1 MATAKTKSVWF
12 CKECGNESPKWM
24 GRCPACGEWN
34 TMVEETVATGKKMT
48 AVTVPGASHKPLKLS
63 EIDSAREQRISLN
76 NAEVD
81 RILGGGLVEG
91 SLVLIGGEPGIG
103 KSTLSLQIPLNCP
116 ALKTLYVTGEESAR
130 QVKLRASRIG
140 GDDSGCMIYS
150 ETLMENILEQAR
162 AMMPDL
168 MVVDS
173 VQTMFSQNVESSPG
187 SVTQIKETASMLL
200 RFAKETGVPVILIG
214 HITKEGSIAG
224 PKILEH
230 IVDVVLQFEGDNRG
244 TYRLLRS
251 IKNRF
256 GSTSELAVFEMT
268 GKGLREVSNPSE
280 MLIPMHEEGLSGV
293 AVSAMLDGT
302 RPFLIEVQSLVSS
315 AAYGTPQ
322 RSATGFDVRRLNM
335 LLAVLEKRAGFKLG
349 VKDVFLNMAG
359 GLKVSDPACD
369 LAVISAVLSSNFDFA
384 IPSDICFAGEIGL
397 SGEVRPVAQTD
408 RRIIE
413 AARLGFK
420 KIYVSSYSSLE
431 GVGNAAIE
439 VVKVLFFLFFAFCE
453 YGGATSTPLDTSLLF
468 LFAFSCLS
476 CHSRTSHDVTH
487 KHLSDCYH
495 LAFCRSFLVLEQCDV
510 LVYLLCSTCLVS
522 LPFLLRSMRRYN
534 SVFVALAFFYF
545 STARCF

>member
-1 MATAKTKSVWF
+1 MATVKTKTVWF
-12 CKECGNESPKWM
+12 CKSCGNESPKWM

-34 TMVEETVATGKKMT
+34 TMVEETVATGKK
-48 AVTVPGASHKPLKLS
+48 ASVADRVPGAGQKPMPLS
-63 EIDSAREQRISLN
+63 EIDSSVENRISLN
-76 NAEVD
+76 NDEVD

-116 ALKTLYVTGEESAR
+116 NLKTLYVTGEESAR

-140 GDDSGCMIYS
+140 GDDANCLIYS
-150 ETLMENILEQAR
+150 ETLMENIIAEAKSI
-162 AMMPDL
+162 MPDL

-187 SVTQIKETASMLL
+187 SVTQIKETAAMLL

-244 TYRLLRS
+244 AYRLLRS

-302 RPFLIEVQSLVSS
+302 RPFLIEVQSLVST

-335 LLAVLEKRAGFKLG
+335 LLAVLEKRAGFKLSI
-349 VKDVFLNMAG
+349 KDVFLNMAG

-369 LAVISAVLSSNFDFA
+369 LAVIAAVLSSNFDFA
-384 IPSDICFAGEIGL
+384 IPSDVCFAGEIGL
-397 SGEVRPVAQTD
+397 SGEIRPVAQTD

-420 KIYVSSYSSLE
+420 RIFVSSFTALDGLE
-431 GVGNAAIE
+431 EQGVKGIE
-439 VVKVLFFLFFAFCE
+439 VVKVADVPALCRALFKA
-453 YGGATSTPLDTSLLF
+453 D
-468 LFAFSCLS
+468 
-476 CHSRTSHDVTH
+476 
-487 KHLSDCYH
+487 
-495 LAFCRSFLVLEQCDV
+495 
-510 LVYLLCSTCLVS
+510 
-522 LPFLLRSMRRYN
+522 
-534 SVFVALAFFYF
+534 
-545 STARCF
+545 

>member
-1 MATAKTKSVWF
+1 MATVKTKTVWF
-12 CKECGNESPKWM
+12 CKECGNESTKWM

-34 TMVEETVATGKKMT
+34 SMVEETVATGKKT
-48 AVTVPGASHKPLKLS
+48 ASAAVTVPGAGHKPLPLS
-63 EIDSAREQRISLN
+63 EIDSSVESRISLN
-76 NAEVD
+76 NGEVD
-81 RILGGGLVEG
+81 RILGGGMVEG

-103 KSTLSLQIPLNCP
+103 KSTLSLQIPLHCP
-116 ALKTLYVTGEESAR
+116 NLKTLYVTGEESAK
-130 QVKLRASRIG
+130 QVKLRAARIG
-140 GDDSGCMIYS
+140 GDCSNCLIYS
-150 ETLMENILEQAR
+150 ETLMEDIIAQAR
-162 AMMPDL
+162 SIMPDL

-173 VQTMFSQNVESSPG
+173 VQTMFSRNVESSPG
-187 SVTQIKETASMLL
+187 SVTQIKETAAMLL

-280 MLIPMHEEGLSGV
+280 MLIPMHGEGLSGV
-293 AVSAMLDGT
+293 AVSAMLDGS
-302 RPFLIEVQSLVSS
+302 RPFLVEVQALVSS

-369 LAVISAVLSSNFDFA
+369 LAVVSAVLSSNFDFA
-384 IPSDICFAGEIGL
+384 VPSDVCFAGEVGL
-397 SGEVRPVAQTD
+397 SGEIRPVAQTE
-408 RRIIE
+408 RRIVE
-413 AARLGFK
+413 AARLGFRR
-420 KIYVSSYSSLE
+420 IYVSSFSSLE
-431 GVGNAAIE
+431 GLEEQGVRGIE
-439 VVKVLFFLFFAFCE
+439 TVKVADIPSLCRNLFK
-453 YGGATSTPLDTSLLF
+453 D
-468 LFAFSCLS
+468 
-476 CHSRTSHDVTH
+476 
-487 KHLSDCYH
+487 
-495 LAFCRSFLVLEQCDV
+495 
-510 LVYLLCSTCLVS
+510 
-522 LPFLLRSMRRYN
+522 N
-534 SVFVALAFFYF
+534 
-545 STARCF
+545 